1 MPSTPFGQ
9 CYILC
14 RAHHYRRRVPSQ
26 NANAQNRALKRSTR
40 SVLLLIMLVG
50 TCAIWTGAQ
59 DKVEKPPNLLHVHH
73 LGCHI
78 AARITEHVI
87 NAKTKEIE
95 DRVLWQVTPSAEY
108 EPPPNGGKPDVWDA
122 SKPIFE
128 VPGTIDAVPSEAT
141 EACSAWVKRMRV
153 AANEEYKKAGQKK

>member
-1 MPSTPFGQ
+1 MPSTLFGQ
-9 CYILC
+9 CSILC
-14 RAHHYRRRVPSQ
+14 RTPRS
-26 NANAQNRALKRSTR
+26 LKRSPR
-40 SVLLLIMLVG
+40 SVLLLITLVG
-50 TCAIWTGAQ
+50 TCALWTGAQ
-59 DKVEKPPNLLHVHH
+59 DKVEKPPNLLRVRH

-78 AARITEHVI
+78 DARITEHVI

-95 DRVLWQVTPSAEY
+95 HRALWQVTPSAEY
-108 EPPPNGGKPDVWDA
+108 EPSNGGKPDVWDA

-153 AANEEYKKAGQKK
+153 AADEEYKKAGQKK

>member
-14 RAHHYRRRVPSQ
+14 PAHRYRRRVPAQ
-26 NANAQNRALKRSTR
+26 NANAQNRALKRSPR
-40 SVLLLIMLVG
+40 SVLLLVMLVG

-59 DKVEKPPNLLHVHH
+59 DKVEKPPDLLH

-78 AARITEHVI
+78 EARITEHVI

-108 EPPPNGGKPDVWDA
+108 EPPPNRGKPDVDA

-153 AANEEYKKAGQKK
+153 AANEQYKKAGQKK